1 MLARRAGGWGASA
14 SRRGVGDRPGHLRLR
29 RSEAPG
35 RRSEVAGPPGRTGRP
50 IRTAVP
56 QRHAFSSA
64 PPTAH
69 PHWRATAMT
78 EILDIVCKGRIVIIG
93 GARW

>member
-1 MLARRAGGWGASA
+1 
-14 SRRGVGDRPGHLRLR
+14 
-29 RSEAPG
+29 
-35 RRSEVAGPPGRTGRP
+35 
-50 IRTAVP
+50 VP

-93 GARW
+93 GAR